1 MSELNEKAGETGEP
15 EAQAE
20 AAAVAEKAEGKKS
33 VGREIFEWVMVVV
46 IAVVAALVIRTFIF
60 EPVRVDGNS
69 MQTTLHDNE
78 YMLVTKYQY
87 LFAEPSRFDVVIC
100 RYPGRGST
108 NFVKRVVGLPGD
120 TVAVTGG
127 VLYING
133 EPVEEDYLN
142 GPMRGDFPETVVLDG
157 HYFVMGDN
165 RNNSNDSR
173 NPNVGQ
179 IARAYVRGQVRI
191 VAWPFSDFRVIR

>member
-1 MSELNEKAGETGEP
+1 MSELNEKMGETED
-15 EAQAE
+15 QAE
-20 AAAVAEKAEGKKS
+20 PGVPAGKAEGKKT
-33 VGREIFEWVMVVV
+33 VGREIFEWAMVVV

-69 MQTTLHDNE
+69 MLTTLHDQE

-87 LFAEPSRFDVVIC
+87 LFDAPSRFDVVIC
-100 RYPGRGST
+100 RFPGRGGT
-108 NFVKRVVGLPGD
+108 NFVKRVIGLPGD
-120 TVAVTGG
+120 TVAIMGG

-133 EPVEEDYLN
+133 EPIEEAYIHT
-142 GPMRGDFPETVVLDG
+142 PMYSDFPETVVREG

-173 NPNVGQ
+173 RPEVGQ
-179 IARAYVRGQVRI
+179 ISRPDIRGQVRI

>member
-1 MSELNEKAGETGEP
+1 MSELNEATEGTEVRS
-15 EAQAE
+15 ASVE
-20 AAAVAEKAEGKKS
+20 AAEKEKGKKS

-46 IAVVAALVIRTFIF
+46 VAVAAALVIRTFIF

-69 MQTTLHDNE
+69 MQTTLHDKE

-87 LFAEPSRFDVVIC
+87 LFGEPSRFDVVIC

-120 TVAVTGG
+120 TVAVAGG
-127 VLYING
+127 LLYING
-133 EPVEEDYLN
+133 EPVEEAYIN
-142 GPMRGDFPETVVLDG
+142 TPMFSDFAETVVQDG

-173 NPNVGQ
+173 NPSVGQ
-179 IARAYVRGQVRI
+179 IAKAYVRGKVRI
-191 VAWPFSDFRVIR
+191 VAWPFADFRVVQ